1 MVLINIYIYIYTR
14 MRLWCHH
21 GAKHNF
27 YTAHIHMYT
36 HCWHTC
42 VSRIVVVV
50 IILILYYSIYIY
62 IYYNTLQYIYV
73 YKLAATRYQA
83 TDCNNTECRSML
95 LSINVFCFVF
105 IKKWQSNKACDLI
118 LLVSLMVNL
127 VPVAARGWQVVV
139 VVVVIVFRML
149 IIKM

>member
-1 MVLINIYIYIYTR
+1 MDRKIDNEHSVHLCVTQGEMIFMCVFNIKRKISFSIITIINHTIMRLMYLLNCGADKHIYIYIYTR

-62 IYYNTLQYIYV
+62 IYIIIHYNIYMYI
-73 YKLAATRYQA
+73 
-83 TDCNNTECRSML
+83 N
-95 LSINVFCFVF
+95 
-105 IKKWQSNKACDLI
+105 
-118 LLVSLMVNL
+118 
-127 VPVAARGWQVVV
+127 
-139 VVVVIVFRML
+139 
-149 IIKM
+149 